1 MPQARPHVVLARLN
15 DEELKLYNWLLR
27 SVAGVTY
34 SKNKSKAFR
43 TFVKRMAEYVKK
55 QRDNELKERYLQY
68 LADSGWPDFEPPTT
82 SHGPYVIEVDGPD
95 EIENLEEAEEIY

>member
-1 MPQARPHVVLARLN
+1 
-15 DEELKLYNWLLR
+15 LR

-55 QRDNELKERYLQY
+55 QKDNELRERYLKC
-68 LADSGWPDFEPPTT
+68 LTDSGWPDFEPPVATQG
-82 SHGPYVIEVDGPD
+82 SLEIEVEGP
-95 EIENLEEAEEIY
+95 EEVEALEEIDSY